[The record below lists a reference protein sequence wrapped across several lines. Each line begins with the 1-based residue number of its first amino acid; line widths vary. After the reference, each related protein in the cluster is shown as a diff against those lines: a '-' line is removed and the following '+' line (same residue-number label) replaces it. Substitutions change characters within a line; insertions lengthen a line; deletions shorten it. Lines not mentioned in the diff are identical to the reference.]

1 MDIIFYHP
9 TFDTPFWIAELEKQ
23 LPAREFA
30 SGNPAMNNPLTMRWS
45 GIRR

>member
-9 TFDTPFWIAELEKQ
+9 TFDTPFWITELENSC
-23 LPAREFA
+23 PARASA
-30 SGNPAMNNPLTMRWS
+30 SGNPEIINPLTMRWS

>member
-9 TFDTPFWIAELEKQ
+9 TFDTLSGLRNWKNSC
-23 LPAREFA
+23 PARASA
-30 SGNPAMNNPLTMRWS
+30 SGNPEIINPLTMRWS